1 MDLQS
6 GILHA
11 SEEKDF
17 KTAFS
22 YFFEVGRSSFLI
34 RVPLHFSP
42 RNGLIISCQAFEQ
55 YDSVE
60 DPMAI
65 KALKY
70 MLLSKVPSLSTPQN
84 RDLYCSLSQVM
95 LNLPDEVTN
104 LVSGKLA
111 LRSPRKHFVN
121 KMGES
126 NRFSFIFLLSQTLW
140 SRHGV
145 DEGCCSRSQSSQP
158 CRLSEGC

>member
-22 YFFEVGRSSFLI
+22 YFFE
-34 RVPLHFSP
+34 
-42 RNGLIISCQAFEQ
+42 AFEQ

-70 MLLSKVPSLSTPQN
+70 MLLSKVPSLPTPRN

-111 LRSPRKHFVN
+111 LRSPSKHFVN
-121 KMGES
+121 NMGES
-126 NRFSFIFLLSQTLW
+126 KGFSFIILFSQTLR

-145 DEGCCSRSQSSQP
+145 DEGSCSRSQSSQS
-158 CRLSEGC
+158 CRLPEGCQSLQGKI